1 MPENVWRQNQIPF
14 SFLKSEKKPFFLSLD
29 ENEKLCCWGSQQT
42 LVSTFRNEE
51 EDARTNGAFR
61 FLLRFKRQNTSNF
74 LFCRR
79 RRQPFFNVRLCVT
92 KMSKFWWLTKTISLF
107 KLEQVWR
114 KCQIGKWYLGSTH
127 TYYISYTYCHF
138 VAARPDYS
146 LVFEDFA
153 NLFLLLLMLLR
164 TSSSKR
170 KEIVFEVSKK
180 LQRQM
185 SVRSLTHII
194 SYQLSCK
201 KEE

>member
-1 MPENVWRQNQIPF
+1 MRRSR
-14 SFLKSEKKPFFLSLD
+14 SFCSYLD

-127 TYYISYTYCHF
+127 TYYICTAILSQQGQTILW
-138 VAARPDYS
+138 S
-146 LVFEDFA
+146 
-153 NLFLLLLMLLR
+153 LR
-164 TSSSKR
+164 T
-170 KEIVFEVSKK
+170 
-180 LQRQM
+180 LQ
-185 SVRSLTHII
+185 IFFF
-194 SYQLSCK
+194 CC
-201 KEE
+201 